1 MRVFSTSKGQP
12 TTYEG
17 GAMAVRGG
25 RLWLRDDLCAL
36 WWWTPDPARFAEMAA
51 EMQRT
56 AVVSPPMSE
65 ATNRDPAV
73 SSS

>member
-1 MRVFSTSKGQP
+1 
-12 TTYEG
+12 
-17 GAMAVRGG
+17 MAVRGG